1 MFRFIHPIWQ
11 PHLPP
16 LLFCFL
22 QEELCEPHQLWK
34 SSSYWGHQIWR
45 QIECTVLLPPTQ
57 RGHLGLTPWVWISN
71 KIPQALRD
79 TSMADVCIHIMHVVL
94 RAVSRDHVFW
104 PSLCSFPWNNPCQ
117 SCMTKESWHS
127 CYPKRSAMSLW
138 TAKLPLYHHSFAL
151 QARWIWSYF
160 ILRDEI
166 LWCRECSGI
175 AKWVAK
181 NDMGGDLNRGRD
193 NSFQAIPVLTEKELP
208 YPNTTLYR

>member
-1 MFRFIHPIWQ
+1 MAA
-11 PHLPP
+11 P
-16 LLFCFL
+16 LASASL
-22 QEELCEPHQLWK
+22 
-34 SSSYWGHQIWR
+34 
-45 QIECTVLLPPTQ
+45 LLPPRRAVWTSPALKKQ
-57 RGHLGLTPWVWISN
+57 LVVRPPDLETDWMHCPPSPHAAWTFGLDHPSLDQQQD
-71 KIPQALRD
+71 PASSED
-79 TSMADVCIHIMHVVL
+79 TSVADVCIHIMHVVL

-127 CYPKRSAMSLW
+127 CYPERSAMSLW

-151 QARWIWSYF
+151 QARWVWSYF

-193 NSFQAIPVLTEKELP
+193 KSFQAIPVLTEKELP